1 MMEKRLVLNF
11 NGKDSI
17 KVCLDH
23 SRDAEIILSI
33 DGVKSGIRI
42 CRELFE
48 RDPEDNILLPIINDI
63 TLKSTVGFEGYN
75 EGYSEKII
83 PFVPG
88 LESDYK
94 LSPENIVDLSKWSP
108 AHIIVDMENKEI
120 TIYILTVNKTTLE
133 ESEEEY
139 FIEKFKI
146 YGLKSDNWED
156 LDINGASMTVGN
168 HIKINPSGLVEILVH
183 NKQNVDLGLV

>member
-1 MMEKRLVLNF
+1 MIEKRLVFNF
-11 NGKDSI
+11 DGKDSI

-23 SRDAEIILSI
+23 SKDAEIILSI
-33 DGVKSGIRI
+33 DGVKSGVRI
-42 CRELFE
+42 CRELFK
-48 RDPEDNILLPIINDI
+48 RNPENDVLLPIINKI
-63 TLKSTVGFEGYN
+63 TLKSAIGFEGYN
-75 EGYSEKII
+75 KGYSEKII

-88 LESDYK
+88 IESDYK

-120 TIYILTVNKTTLE
+120 TIYILTVNKTLE
-133 ESEEEY
+133 ESEEY

-156 LDINGASMTVGN
+156 LDINGASMTIGN